1 MLDKGMVHVLEG
13 TEQDSVRFCQATQNG
28 TQFRSYEVFIS
39 RIFHLIFLD
48 FGWPQVTEAMESKT
62 SDKRDGGLL

>member
-1 MLDKGMVHVLEG
+1 MKMLDKGMVHVLEG

-48 FGWPQVTEAMESKT
+48 FG
-62 SDKRDGGLL
+62 